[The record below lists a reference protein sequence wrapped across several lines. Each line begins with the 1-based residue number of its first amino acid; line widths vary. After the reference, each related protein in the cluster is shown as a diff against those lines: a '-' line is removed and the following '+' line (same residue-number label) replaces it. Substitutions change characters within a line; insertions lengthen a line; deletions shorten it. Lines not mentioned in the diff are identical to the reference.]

1 MQVWYLQHVIMVLHD
16 NYNIAC
22 HYSSSQLIC
31 KWRTEWHVWDQLS
44 QSVSQY
50 LFFHSIH
57 ASLLL
62 FWQAPLVVCS
72 AISSSVS
79 SAESY
84 SISSLG
90 KRRLDGWPCTWYEV
104 VPLWQT
110 VLPCVRAWVQIAAV
124 TLSVNSL
131 RQTVHTH
138 RASVTKQWNWYGNSS
153 LKGCKGYCG
162 PGRKY
167 WQPAVRFMTHV
178 TCRLTAKNRDQL
190 RNPTLGNWVWATFTL
205 FLHISH

>member
-1 MQVWYLQHVIMVLHD
+1 MNSICVNSKALTLLYTDTCVHCFLFQLKSVHLFCRIWSCGLLILTLIWWCRYDTCNMLLWYCMIITILHVITAVVNWYVSEEQSGMCETSLV
-16 NYNIAC
+16 
-22 HYSSSQLIC
+22 
-31 KWRTEWHVWDQLS
+31 S
-44 QSVSQY
+44 QSVSIY
-50 LFFHSIH
+50 FFT
-57 ASLLL
+57 AYMLL

-79 SAESY
+79 SAESS

-138 RASVTKQWNWYGNSS
+138 RASVTKQWNW
-153 LKGCKGYCG
+153 
-162 PGRKY
+162 
-167 WQPAVRFMTHV
+167 
-178 TCRLTAKNRDQL
+178 
-190 RNPTLGNWVWATFTL
+190 
-205 FLHISH
+205 